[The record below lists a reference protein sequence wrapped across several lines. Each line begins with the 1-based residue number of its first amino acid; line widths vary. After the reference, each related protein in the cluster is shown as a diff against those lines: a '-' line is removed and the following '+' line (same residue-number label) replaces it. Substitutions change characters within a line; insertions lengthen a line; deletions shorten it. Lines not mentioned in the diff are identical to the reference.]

1 MSSQVRKPASRPDW
15 ADNPGLLVRLRNAVL
30 VLNRGA
36 GTYQQRMTAA
46 RLELTALPVSG
57 FPPDLDPHFRTLQK
71 TWSEADQRSA
81 DAGTAGS
88 GATFSDQASK
98 QRAAFHMA
106 LITLYEAA
114 VGDAALIE
122 AERARSNLL
131 D

>member
-1 MSSQVRKPASRPDW
+1 MSSQVRKLASRPDW

-71 TWSEADQRSA
+71 TWNEADQRSA
-81 DAGTAGS
+81 DAGTAGL

-114 VGDAALIE
+114 IGDAALIE
-122 AERARSNLL
+122 AERARSKLL
-131 D
+131 E